1 LQKQADFLNT
11 IIGSIASEFSAFGEV
26 GSLIGSILDTMK
38 FTVEE
43 MEDGTS
49 RLVSPFE
56 DLEMLSADIG
66 MAIAS
71 WAIQEIGKRVAE
83 VLAAF
88 EKINELSQK
97 TKWDLGMSN
106 LAQTLKD
113 FQEFESN
120 QAKLNELRG
129 ARVGA
134 AIADFFTLGLLGF
147 GKKIDEQIAEI
158 EEKLKATAASV
169 ATAMGVGVED
179 LASSMESALQANT
192 YEEFVTGF
200 ADSLED
206 MTKRALIRA
215 FLASD
220 VAQSA
225 MQGLSEAFVAAL
237 QDGVIS
243 AEELAGIQDASGTL
257 QELMKTIWDALEKL
271 GYAGAGMGEEWSG
284 ASAVKAS
291 LTEDTGNRI
300 AGLLS
305 TINLHA
311 AGIHMILQNAS
322 NNNGELKV
330 EVSNVQSFGGIAAN
344 EYLKAL
350 GW

>member
-1 LQKQADFLNT
+1 
-11 IIGSIASEFSAFGEV
+11 
-26 GSLIGSILDTMK
+26 
-38 FTVEE
+38 
-43 MEDGTS
+43 
-49 RLVSPFE
+49 
-56 DLEMLSADIG
+56 
-66 MAIAS
+66 
-71 WAIQEIGKRVAE
+71 
-83 VLAAF
+83 
-88 EKINELSQK
+88 
-97 TKWDLGMSN
+97 
-106 LAQTLKD
+106 
-113 FQEFESN
+113 
-120 QAKLNELRG
+120 
-129 ARVGA
+129 
-134 AIADFFTLGLLGF
+134 
-147 GKKIDEQIAEI
+147 
-158 EEKLKATAASV
+158 
-169 ATAMGVGVED
+169 MGVGVED

-225 MQGLSEAFVAAL
+225 MQGLSEAFVNAI

-322 NNNGELKV
+322 NNSGELKV
-330 EVSNVQSFGGIAAN
+330 EVSNVQSFGGITAN